1 MSTQSH
7 IDKVN
12 LKTNILPYPYHVGS
26 PAIKKNDV
34 VEFKEIGVNKADK
47 FIKKKYDELVKE
59 AESLQSSYYLNIEVY
74 GSKYSFE
81 PKMGFVY
88 HMYENN
94 DGIKFLSL
102 ISPDEWKNQK
112 YLYSVT
118 LNTDMIWVK
127 V

>member
-59 AESLQSSYYLNIEVY
+59 AEALQSSYYLNIEVY
-74 GSKYSFE
+74 NSKYSFE
-81 PKMGFVY
+81 PKIGFIY
-88 HMYENN
+88 HLYENE
-94 DGIKFLSL
+94 DGLKFLSL
-102 ISPDEWKNQK
+102 IAPHEWNKK
-112 YLYSVT
+112 HLYSVV
-118 LNTDMIWVK
+118 LNTDMIWEK
-127 V
+127 L